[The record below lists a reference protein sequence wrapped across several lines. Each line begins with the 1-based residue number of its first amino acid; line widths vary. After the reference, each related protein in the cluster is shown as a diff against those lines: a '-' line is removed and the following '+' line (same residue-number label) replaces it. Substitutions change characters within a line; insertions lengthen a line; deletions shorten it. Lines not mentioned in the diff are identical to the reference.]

1 MLGRLVNGIIPLK
14 GFGYPWGNLLP
25 VLEQADLFL
34 INLECTLT
42 ILTQPRHNGQ
52 YKPFYFRADPPVVET
67 LQIGRVNFASVANN
81 HSGDFG
87 MGGLL
92 ETLAILDQAN
102 ITHAGAGPNLE
113 VARAPALL
121 HANALT
127 VAVIAFADYPLA
139 WAATPTQPGIN
150 YTPISLLREDFAIIE
165 ESLRAARQQA
175 DLVIF
180 SIHWGPNMRFRPTEE
195 FRAFARGVIS
205 AGADIFWGHS
215 AHLVQGIEIFQ
226 GKPILYDTGDLVD
239 DYAVDELAR
248 NDLSALFQIKVWPQG
263 IERIDL
269 APVLISNMQANL
281 APERER
287 AIFLKRLA
295 LLCDEMGTELETG
308 PDIASV
314 RIA

>member
-14 GFGYPWGNLLP
+14 GFSYPWGNLLP

-42 ILTQPRHNGQ
+42 TLTQPWHNGQ
-52 YKPFYFRADPPVVET
+52 YKPFYFRADPSVVET
-67 LQIGRVNFASVANN
+67 LKIGRVNFASLANN
-81 HSGDFG
+81 HSCDFG
-87 MGGLL
+87 IGGLL

-102 ITHAGAGPNLE
+102 IAHAGAGPNLE
-113 VARAPALL
+113 AARAPALL
-121 HANALT
+121 HGNGLT

-150 YTPISLLREDFAIIE
+150 YTPISLLREDFATIE

-180 SIHWGPNMRFRPTEE
+180 SIHWGPNMCSRPTGE
-195 FRAFARGVIS
+195 FRAFARRVIS

-215 AHLVQGIEIFQ
+215 AHLVQGIEIFL
-226 GKPILYDTGDLVD
+226 GKPILYDTGDFVD

-248 NDLSALFQIKVWPQG
+248 NDVSALFQIKVWPQG

-269 APVLISNMQANL
+269 APVLISDMQVNL
-281 APERER
+281 ASERER

-295 LLCDEMGTELETG
+295 LLCDEMGTELETD
-308 PDIASV
+308 PDTVSV

>member
-14 GFGYPWGNLLP
+14 GFSYPWGNLLP

-42 ILTQPRHNGQ
+42 TLTQPWHNGQ
-52 YKPFYFRADPPVVET
+52 YKPFYFRADPSVVET
-67 LQIGRVNFASVANN
+67 LKIGRVNFASLANN
-81 HSGDFG
+81 HSCDFG
-87 MGGLL
+87 IGGLL

-102 ITHAGAGPNLE
+102 IAHAGAGPNLE
-113 VARAPALL
+113 AARAPDLL
-121 HANALT
+121 HANGLT

-150 YTPISLLREDFAIIE
+150 YTPISLLREDFATIE

-180 SIHWGPNMRFRPTEE
+180 SIHWGPNMRSRPTEE
-195 FRAFARGVIS
+195 FRAFARRVIS

-215 AHLVQGIEIFQ
+215 AHLVQGIEIFL
-226 GKPILYDTGDLVD
+226 GKPILYDTGDFVD

-269 APVLISNMQANL
+269 APVLISDMQVNL
-281 APERER
+281 ASERER

-295 LLCDEMGTELETG
+295 LLCDEMGTELETD
-308 PDIASV
+308 PDTVSA